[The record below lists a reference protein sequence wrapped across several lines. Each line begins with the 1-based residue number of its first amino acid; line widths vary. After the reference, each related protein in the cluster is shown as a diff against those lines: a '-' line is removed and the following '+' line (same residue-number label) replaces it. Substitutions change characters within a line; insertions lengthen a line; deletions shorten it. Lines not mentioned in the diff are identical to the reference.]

1 MEKYFQKKSYFYFGT
16 FFMYL
21 MILFCVVSAKM
32 VFHSDRACG
41 SCLACVPFAIMVNIS
56 MYRDYK
62 KPIILCEK
70 QMTITSRGVENTV
83 LYSEIMR
90 IEYQGIRHCFLRD
103 AMIIY
108 CGTKGKIYIEAAYE
122 DYLTLW
128 NKIIA
133 KASENNPRVTVSSKM
148 IRRLGKKNTGDG

>member
-1 MEKYFQKKSYFYFGT
+1 
-16 FFMYL
+16 MYA
-21 MILFCVVSAKM
+21 MIIFCVVSAKI

-41 SCLACVPFAIMVNIS
+41 YCLASVPLAIMVNIS
-56 MYRDYK
+56 MYHDYK

-90 IEYQGIRHCFLRD
+90 IEYQGIPHCFLRD
-103 AMIIY
+103 SMILY
-108 CGTKGKIYIEAAYE
+108 CGLAGKIYVDASFE

-128 NKIIA
+128 NKIIEHA
-133 KASENNPRVTVSSKM
+133 RANNTRVTVSSKM
-148 IRRLGKKNTGDG
+148 IKRLEKKPKNS